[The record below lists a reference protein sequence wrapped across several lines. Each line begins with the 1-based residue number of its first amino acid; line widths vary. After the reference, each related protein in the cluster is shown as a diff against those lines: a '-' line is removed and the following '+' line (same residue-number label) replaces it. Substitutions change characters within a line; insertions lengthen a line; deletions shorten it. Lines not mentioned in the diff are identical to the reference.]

1 MANRLPIPAWTLALT
16 AMFSVQLGTAMSLP
30 MIKEVGPA
38 GTAWLRLTAG
48 AIIFIVIARPRL
60 SSIRKKDLPFI
71 IALGVNT
78 GLVTIGFLAAVQR
91 IPLGTAVAIEFLGP
105 LTVATYKSHSRKAMV
120 WPIIAFAGVLMMT
133 RPWLGEVNF
142 LGIVFAAAAAFGWGT
157 YIVLT
162 ARIGDAYDGLTGLAL
177 TIPIA
182 AVTSAAFGAV
192 AVIPHINIELICQA
206 LLLAILLPVLPFA
219 LELIS
224 LRHMSESAFG
234 TLMSVE
240 PAFGTLLGL
249 LILHQQASLLQL
261 IGVSL
266 VVLAGVGSQRIDHV
280 HVEAPEIEII

>member
-1 MANRLPIPAWTLALT
+1 
-16 AMFSVQLGTAMSLP
+16 MFSVQLGTAMSLP

-48 AIIFIVIARPRL
+48 AIIFIIIARPRL
-60 SSIRKKDLPFI
+60 NAIRKKDWPFI

-105 LTVATYKSHSRKAMV
+105 LTVATFKSRTRKAMI
-120 WPIIAFAGVLMMT
+120 WPVIAFIGVLMMT
-133 RPWLGEVNF
+133 RPWLGEVNG
-142 LGIVFAAAAAFGWGT
+142 LGILFAAAAAFGWGT

-162 ARIGDAYDGLTGLAL
+162 ARIGDSYDGLTGLAL

-182 AVTSAAFGAV
+182 AITSAAFGAV
-192 AVIPHINIELICQA
+192 AVIPRFDVALVGQA
-206 LLLAILLPVLPFA
+206 FFLALLLPVLPFA

-249 LILHQQASLLQL
+249 IILHQQASLLQL

-280 HVEAPEIEII
+280 HVETPEIEIV

>member
-1 MANRLPIPAWTLALT
+1 MSNRLPVPAWTLALA

-48 AIIFIVIARPRL
+48 AIIFILIARPRL

-105 LTVATYKSHSRKAMV
+105 LTVATFKSRTRKAMI
-120 WPIIAFAGVLMMT
+120 WPIIAFIGVLMMT
-133 RPWLGEVNF
+133 RPWLGEVNL

-182 AVTSAAFGAV
+182 AITSAAFGAV
-192 AVIPHINIELICQA
+192 AVIPHFDLALVGQA
-206 LLLAILLPVLPFA
+206 FFLAMLLPVLPFA

-249 LILHQQASLLQL
+249 IILHQQASPLQL
-261 IGVSL
+261 IGMSL
-266 VVLAGVGSQRIDHV
+266 VVVAGIGSQRLDHV
-280 HVEAPEIEII
+280 RVETPEIEIV